1 MTWRRII
8 IYYALGI
15 ALGGYFLIFEWNP
28 RGEKPIL
35 TPKRVVQKS
44 RFLPVAREEITEL
57 ELRRDGGA
65 VTCRRDGQ
73 VWKVIEPPGA
83 KVTSDLV
90 ASFVENLTPEKEVQ
104 IMEETAKDLSAY
116 GLDRPR
122 VTVTVKGKNIM
133 ATVLLGD
140 RNPTGSAV
148 YVRKENSQQ
157 VVLLGSGVSH
167 YEELIFETAGIKKK

>member
-8 IYYALGI
+8 IYYGLAI
-15 ALGGYFLIFEWNP
+15 ALGSYFFIFE
-28 RGEKPIL
+28 RESGGEKPIF
-35 TPKRVVQKS
+35 TPKRIVQQSK
-44 RFLPVAREEITEL
+44 FLPISREEITGL
-57 ELRRDGGA
+57 ELRHDGGT
-65 VTCRRDGQ
+65 VLCRKDGQ
-73 VWKVIEPPGA
+73 KWIVVEPAGA

-104 IMEETAKDLSAY
+104 IMEETAKDLSPY
-116 GLDRPR
+116 GLERPR
-122 VTVTVKGKNIM
+122 VTVTVKGKNLM
-133 ATVLLGD
+133 ATVLIGST
-140 RNPTGSAV
+140 NPTGSAV

>member
-1 MTWRRII
+1 MTWRRIV
-8 IYYALGI
+8 IYYVLGI
-15 ALGGYFLIFEWNP
+15 ALGGYFLLFEWNP
-28 RGEKPIL
+28 RGEKPIF
-35 TPKRVVQKS
+35 TPKRVVQRSK
-44 RFLPVAREEITEL
+44 FLPIAREEIAEL
-57 ELRRDGGA
+57 ELRRDGGT
-65 VTCRRDGQ
+65 VLCRKAGQ
-73 VWKVIEPPGA
+73 KWTVVEPAGA

-104 IMEETAKDLSAY
+104 IMEETAKDLSSY

-122 VTVTVKGKNIM
+122 VTVTVKGKNVM

-140 RNPTGSAV
+140 TNPTGSAV
-148 YVRKENSQQ
+148 YVRKENSRQ

>member
-8 IYYALGI
+8 IYYVLGI
-15 ALGGYFLIFEWNP
+15 ALGGYFFLFEWNP
-28 RGEKPIL
+28 RGEKPMV

-44 RFLPVAREEITEL
+44 RFLPIAREEIAEL

-65 VTCRRDGQ
+65 VLCRKAGQ
-73 VWKVIEPPGA
+73 KWTVVEPAGA

-90 ASFVENLTPEKEVQ
+90 TSFVENLTPEKEVQ
-104 IMEETAKDLSAY
+104 IMEETAKDFSPY

-122 VTVTVKGKNIM
+122 VTVTVKGKNVM
-133 ATVLLGD
+133 ATVLIGD
-140 RNPTGSAV
+140 TNPTGAAV
-148 YVRKENSQQ
+148 YVRKENSRQ
-157 VVLLGSGVSH
+157 VVLLGSGVSY